1 LIPGFPLDG
10 GRVVR
15 SILWAI
21 TKDLNKATR
30 WASWL
35 GQVIAWV
42 LILAGIAMVFGVNIP
57 FFGTGFFNGLWLM
70 FIGWFLQN
78 AAAQSY
84 RRLVVQDIL
93 EDVPVKRVMQTDV
106 PTVAADL
113 SVQSLIDNYIVQ
125 SDNHTFIV
133 FDGEK
138 MVGMVTIDDIRKVD
152 TEARARTLVRDVMTP
167 SQKLIV
173 VAPEEDVSEA
183 FSRLESGDIRE
194 LPVVTQNQVVGL
206 LRRKD
211 IVRWLQWQSQFG

>member
-1 LIPGFPLDG
+1 
-10 GRVVR
+10 
-15 SILWAI
+15 
-21 TKDLNKATR
+21 
-30 WASWL
+30 
-35 GQVIAWV
+35 
-42 LILAGIAMVFGVNIP
+42 
-57 FFGTGFFNGLWLM
+57 
-70 FIGWFLQN
+70 
-78 AAAQSY
+78 
-84 RRLVVQDIL
+84 
-93 EDVPVKRVMQTDV
+93 
-106 PTVAADL
+106 
-113 SVQSLIDNYIVQ
+113 VQ

-138 MVGMVTIDDIRKVD
+138 MVGMVTIDDIRKID

-183 FSRLESGDIRE
+183 FSRLESGNIRE